1 MLSAGEGISPRKRH
15 ARTRACTQA
24 AASPRARTIVG
35 SAFAIMSA
43 RLPSSTRRFFS
54 AFLDVLERD
63 RATGRDDPVA
73 TISPCATGCTHDA
86 AYTSGDT
93 GSIASRIAIGL
104 RSAGDHSTPSASMK
118 KSISLRVAVIAS
130 AVAVYS
136 IYMHIQQLVSGCMW
150 IRGYQRCSFENSTNF
165 QGWMDL
171 DLMITCCWV
180 AAAVVGWISVA
191 QGTKKPG

>member
-1 MLSAGEGISPRKRH
+1 M
-15 ARTRACTQA
+15 T
-24 AASPRARTIVG
+24 G
-35 SAFAIMSA
+35 SI
-43 RLPSSTRRFFS
+43 
-54 AFLDVLERD
+54 ERD
-63 RATGRDDPVA
+63 DTVA
-73 TISPCATGCTHDA
+73 TISPCGATGCMHDA
-86 AYTSGDT
+86 AYTVGRY
-93 GSIASRIAIGL
+93 RIDCVVHCHWLKIVG
-104 RSAGDHSTPSASMK
+104 RPSHDHPTPSASMK

-136 IYMHIQQLVSGCMW
+136 IYMHIQQLISGCMW
-150 IRGYQRCSFENSTNF
+150 VRGHQRCSFENSTNF